1 MMAKNLPVGQQL
13 WKIPFRFF
21 LDTISAWK
29 SLLAGEG
36 VYFLAVLEAHFGFIK
51 WLLFKRKQSVF
62 PIKRG
67 GKLRGWYVGSVV
79 WQYFVSGKKTFSEIV
94 NEKS

>member
-1 MMAKNLPVGQQL
+1 
-13 WKIPFRFF
+13 
-21 LDTISAWK
+21 
-29 SLLAGEG
+29 LLAGEG

-67 GKLRGWYVGSVV
+67 GSLHGWYTHSIA
-79 WQYFVSGKKTFSEIV
+79 WQYFVAGKKTFTEIV
-94 NEKS
+94 NGKS